1 MARTPFK
8 LRSGNT
14 TPFKQMGSSPVKD
27 EKKTYA
33 EAYKTADKTKYPT
46 LESFSSAAEDWW
58 KSEAGQQEA
67 TTNPKFKHKITA
79 VDDDPTLDG
88 GNELEGLEGTE
99 KLYGCKKG
107 TTEYQAEADIRH
119 PKSKKDP
126 IFGGGASKI
135 QERGIKYN
143 PEGKSMAERRLEK
156 VVGTGE
162 WKRMSKFQQAAH
174 QRKIDRARLSREGA
188 QQKRRD
194 KRDEA
199 ND

>member
-14 TPFKQMGSSPVKD
+14 TPFKQMGSSPVKQEE
-27 EKKTYA
+27 EKKTWKQAYDA
-33 EAYKTADKTKYPT
+33 RDMDLYGNLNLEEFKTEGKRQKADDYKTVPKTKM
-46 LESFSSAAEDWW
+46 
-58 KSEAGQQEA
+58 AGSLS
-67 TTNPKFKHKITA
+67 
-79 VDDDPTLDG
+79 VSDDPTLDG

-99 KLYGCKKG
+99 KLYGGKKG

-143 PEGKSMAERRLEK
+143 PEGEHFNATIDLKKLSVSER
-156 VVGTGE
+156 
-162 WKRMSKFQQAAH
+162 AAYYINN
-174 QRKIDRARLSREGA
+174 K
-188 QQKRRD
+188 
-194 KRDEA
+194 
-199 ND
+199 

>member
-27 EKKTYA
+27 DGKKTWKQ
-33 EAYKTADKTKYPT
+33 AYESRDMDLYGDLNLEEFKTEGKRQKADEYTTVPKTK
-46 LESFSSAAEDWW
+46 LAGSLSS
-58 KSEAGQQEA
+58 S
-67 TTNPKFKHKITA
+67 
-79 VDDDPTLDG
+79 DDAPPPSGD
-88 GNELEGLEGTE
+88 ELTGTE
-99 KLYGCKKG
+99 KLYGGKKG

-194 KRDEA
+194 KA